1 MAGWDLI
8 MIMMMVMMM
17 RMTSMMVRRMMVMMM
32 MIMKYTGAAHGLRS
46 DRTTPATRSVSFLM
60 PSKKYEN
67 DSKMIFHESTK
78 KQIML
83 IEIEKWNC
91 KCDDHID
98 ER

>member
-17 RMTSMMVRRMMVMMM
+17 RMMSMMVRRMMVMM

-67 DSKMIFHESTK
+67 DSKMISMNLPRK
-78 KQIML
+78 
-83 IEIEKWNC
+83 
-91 KCDDHID
+91 
-98 ER
+98 R

>member
-8 MIMMMVMMM
+8 MIMMMVMMTIM
-17 RMTSMMVRRMMVMMM
+17 RRMMLM